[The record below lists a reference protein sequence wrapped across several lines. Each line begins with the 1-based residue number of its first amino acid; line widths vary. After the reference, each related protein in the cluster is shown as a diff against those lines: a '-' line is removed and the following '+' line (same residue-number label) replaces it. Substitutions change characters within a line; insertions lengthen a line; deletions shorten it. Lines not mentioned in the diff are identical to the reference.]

1 MIIDENETRILN
13 RLQDVELD
21 MMRHGDL
28 STEDEPFEITDR
40 DILSFPWT
48 RELSDANAILRI
60 MPELELDKNIDI
72 DNIKTKSRLS
82 GQYKFQPMQIFT
94 LRVVALIS
102 HS

>member
-1 MIIDENETRILN
+1 MMIIDENETRILN

-48 RELSDANAILRI
+48 
-60 MPELELDKNIDI
+60 
-72 DNIKTKSRLS
+72 
-82 GQYKFQPMQIFT
+82 
-94 LRVVALIS
+94 
-102 HS
+102 

>member
-1 MIIDENETRILN
+1 MMIIDENETRILN

-48 RELSDANAILRI
+48 RELSDANASCASC
-60 MPELELDKNIDI
+60 PNWSW
-72 DNIKTKSRLS
+72 IKCR
-82 GQYKFQPMQIFT
+82 
-94 LRVVALIS
+94 
-102 HS
+102 H